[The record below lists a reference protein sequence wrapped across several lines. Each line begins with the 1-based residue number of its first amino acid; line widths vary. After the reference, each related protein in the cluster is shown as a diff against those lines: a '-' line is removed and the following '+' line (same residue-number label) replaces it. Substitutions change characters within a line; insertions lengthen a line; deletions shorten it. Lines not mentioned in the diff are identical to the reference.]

1 MHDEKKDPTLE
12 HLSCPQC
19 RGSKLSRY
27 GKTAA
32 GRQKY
37 RCLNPACRR
46 QFVYGSD
53 HLLDPETKKIV
64 MNLLSAGVEPVQ
76 IHRAVPEVSL
86 RWIYEL
92 RRRTVHGKQN

>member
-1 MHDEKKDPTLE
+1 MES
-12 HLSCPQC
+12 LSCPQC
-19 RGSKLSRY
+19 HGIKLSRY

-46 QFVYGSD
+46 QFVPFSD
-53 HLLDPETKKIV
+53 HFLDPETKKIV
-64 MNLLSAGVEPVQ
+64 LSLLSAGVEPVQ

-92 RRRTVHGKQN
+92 RRRAVHGKHN